1 MTHSLLSLVVVT
13 LLLCGGVAAVPQL
26 VRDVQPRSSPEP
38 LNAPLQELW
47 IVQASDDRWFLAG
60 SQISRAEL
68 GRRLQ
73 RAGADAQVQF
83 LPSAALPL
91 GEVSASLAWLRRQGK
106 TPVLLAL
113 PPRP

>member
-1 MTHSLLSLVVVT
+1 MSHSLLSLVIVN

-26 VRDVQPRSSPEP
+26 VRDIEPRSRPQP
-38 LNAPLQELW
+38 LNAPMQELW
-47 IVQASDDRWFLAG
+47 IVQAPTGRWFLAG
-60 SQISRAEL
+60 QPISRAEL

-73 RAGADAQVQF
+73 RAGEAAQVQF

-91 GEVSASLAWLRRQGK
+91 GDVSASLAWLRRQGK
-106 TPVLLAL
+106 APVLLAL